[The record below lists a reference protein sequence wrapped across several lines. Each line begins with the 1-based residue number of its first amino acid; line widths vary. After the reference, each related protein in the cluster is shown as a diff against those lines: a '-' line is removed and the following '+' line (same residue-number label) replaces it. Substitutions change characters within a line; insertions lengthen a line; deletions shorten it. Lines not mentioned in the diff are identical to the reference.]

1 MRDVYL
7 HGQPLSFPA
16 DSFVAAGGE
25 ATVYALG
32 EVAYKVFHGPVDG
45 GRLRALAALKVH
57 GALLPR
63 DLLIDGHG
71 IVVGHTMELVAG
83 ATPLSR
89 LLSRRFCR
97 DHGYDPSVR
106 LRIAGDLANLV
117 RAIHSAGALVVDLH
131 EGNVLINA
139 SGAPV
144 LVDTSSW
151 QLPGFGATALQD
163 AVRDR
168 HATGFDEGT
177 DWFAFAVT
185 VAQLLLGVHPYRG
198 VHPTLITLDERM
210 RARVSVFASDVRLP
224 PVCPSPNV
232 VPSPWRDWL
241 QDVLDG
247 PHRGPPPKG
256 RSLARWHPTSTPTG
270 TTVSLSELAQAPFPM
285 ADALELAGRRVLTGP
300 AGLVVDDQVH
310 GPWDAVTITDDGHV
324 LAARI
329 DQQRL
334 SMTDLTDG
342 RPLPTSL
349 LADEVARLGNGFVV
363 RSGGRLVQLEVRHG
377 IPVPRLLA
385 SLLPHASRLHDG
397 MAVHDVA
404 GACHL
409 LLLSPGRCDTRRV
422 PELDGWVVQHA
433 QHTRG
438 VVALVARRG
447 GRTDRFILRT
457 APGRVELRRTEN
469 VVHADVDLVAL
480 PSHRDG
486 VALKVGGR
494 LELFRRHPGHP
505 DLRSVEDPSLASGRL
520 VALEGAL
527 GLLSDQR
534 LFRLRPRS

>member
-7 HGQPLSFPA
+7 HGRLLCFPA

-32 EVAYKVFHGPVDG
+32 EVAYKVFQAPVDG
-45 GRLRALAALKVH
+45 ARRRALAALNVP
-57 GALLPR
+57 GALLPN
-63 DLLIDGHG
+63 DLLMDAHG
-71 IVVGHTMELVAG
+71 GVVGHTMELVAG

-106 LRIAGDLANLV
+106 LRIAGDLADLV
-117 RAIHSAGALVVDLH
+117 RTIHGAGALVVDLH
-131 EGNVLINA
+131 EGNVLIDG

-198 VHPTLITLDERM
+198 THPTLATIDERM
-210 RARVSVFASDVRLP
+210 RARVSVFAPDVRLP
-224 PVCPSPNV
+224 PMCPSPDV

-256 RSLARWHPTSTPTG
+256 RPLARWHPTSTPTG
-270 TTVSLSELAQAPFPM
+270 VAVSLSELAQAPFPV
-285 ADALELAGRRVLTGP
+285 ADAIEQGGHLVLAGPTGI
-300 AGLVVDDQVH
+300 VVDGQVH
-310 GPWDAVTITDDGHV
+310 GPWDAVTVTDDGHV

-329 DQQRL
+329 DPQRL
-334 SMTDLTDG
+334 TIHDLTDG
-342 RPLPTSL
+342 RALPTSM
-349 LADEVARLGNGFVV
+349 LADEVARLGCGFVV
-363 RSGGRLVQLEVRHG
+363 RSSGRLVQIDVRQG
-377 IPVPRLLA
+377 VPAPRLLA

-397 MAVHDVA
+397 MAVHDVV

-447 GRTDRFILRT
+447 GRTDRIVLRT
-457 APGRVELRRTEN
+457 APGRVELRRTMN
-469 VVHADVDLVAL
+469 VAYADADLVAL

-505 DLRSVEDPSLASGRL
+505 DLRSVEDPSLARGRL

-527 GLLSDQR
+527 GLLSGRR
-534 LFRLRPRS
+534 LCRLRPRR